1 MEKTME
7 RKRML
12 RKSDFEM
19 LISLR
24 DEMLTQDTDAQ
35 ASPRYW
41 VIRDYRWEKTKKGH
55 HGRVCVYLPRQYDAY
70 EIRDYLDNIRF
81 HYDDHSEET
90 LEKLS
95 TLMEVAPDLEEDERN
110 SLYLQWIREYIDDD
124 AELVYEVNIP
134 RIVTSTFFLTKREAK
149 EHIKANHYHYS
160 DKVHTYAMT
169 AWRSPQVQMLYSIL
183 ETTDWETIARYVDF
197 FEKEN
202 DVPF

>member
-1 MEKTME
+1 MLETME

-41 VIRDYRWEKTKKGH
+41 VVRDYRWEETKKGH
-55 HGRVCVYLPRQYDAY
+55 HGRVCVYLPRQYDTY
-70 EIRDYLDNIRF
+70 EIMDYLDNIRF
-81 HYDDHSEET
+81 HYAGIPENT
-90 LEKLS
+90 LEELS
-95 TLMEVAPDLEEDERN
+95 TIMEVAPDLEEDERN
-110 SLYLQWIREYIDDD
+110 SMYLQWIREYIDDD

-134 RIVTSTFFLTKREAK
+134 RIVTSTFFLTKREAQ

-183 ETTDWETIARYVDF
+183 ETTDWETIGRYVDF